1 MEASAGR
8 DVGPVGSVKDAERA
22 RERSE
27 GPDADHHARQD
38 AAGEAHKR
46 VADDIRDV
54 CDRLKDL
61 SRVWGKLAE
70 AANSPSDLLH
80 DLRDAVDRLIKIV
93 DALVA
98 AGVDQPPGR
107 ALGAV
112 TTMSAV
118 QDGIAEIQ
126 AGFEGTGT
134 AGMARLVTAGQ
145 PVSKAL
151 AKSPA
156 SIMKTL
162 NRAAKWSWALISQL
176 LTPKEWSLTGG
187 ITLPGLSDASISVKF
202 G

>member
-1 MEASAGR
+1 
-8 DVGPVGSVKDAERA
+8 
-22 RERSE
+22 
-27 GPDADHHARQD
+27 
-38 AAGEAHKR
+38 
-46 VADDIRDV
+46 
-54 CDRLKDL
+54 
-61 SRVWGKLAE
+61 
-70 AANSPSDLLH
+70 
-80 DLRDAVDRLIKIV
+80 
-93 DALVA
+93 
-98 AGVDQPPGR
+98 
-107 ALGAV
+107 
-112 TTMSAV
+112 MSAV